1 MSELASES
9 SGTARIVVV
18 GDAALDVIARHDKPL
33 PHGGDARAKIRFT
46 GGGSGANTA
55 LWLRHLGEQ
64 PVVQLSVHFGRFG
77 NRVRQQDT
85 RTRVRAVRV
94 DHGGGLGGRLIRAE
108 LEAAGVRCAF
118 AVDPEAPTCCVVVM
132 VDGSGQRSMLA
143 DRGANQRF
151 APGDVTPEAL
161 AGASH
166 LHLSGYVLLDPP
178 SRAAGL
184 AALAAAREAG
194 LTTSVD
200 PQAAAHITDPAAF
213 LADVRGVDL
222 LMPNTEE
229 LVALTGSADPAS
241 AKELLG
247 TVGAVVV
254 TAGLEGASWVDANG
268 VTSVPAVEADC
279 IDSTGAG
286 DAFDAGVLTG
296 WLAGEST
303 VDILRHGTRLGALAV
318 GKVGP
323 QPA

>member
-9 SGTARIVVV
+9 SNAGGIVVV

-55 LWLRHLGEQ
+55 LWLRHLGAETTLLARIGDD
-64 PVVQLSVHFGRFG
+64 P
-77 NRVRQQDT
+77 
-85 RTRVRAVRV
+85 
-94 DHGGGLGGRLIRAE
+94 GGRLIRAE

-151 APGDVTPEAL
+151 APEDVTPEAL
-161 AGASH
+161 EGASH

-229 LVALTGSADPAS
+229 LVALTGSADPVS

-247 TVGAVVV
+247 AVGAVVV
-254 TAGLEGASWVDANG
+254 TAGLGGASWVDADG

-303 VDILRHGTRLGALAV
+303 VDVLRHGTRLGALAV

-323 QPA
+323 QPS

>member
-1 MSELASES
+1 MNELASES
-9 SGTARIVVV
+9 SDTGGIVVV

-55 LWLRHLGEQ
+55 LWLRHLGAETTLLARIGDD
-64 PVVQLSVHFGRFG
+64 P
-77 NRVRQQDT
+77 
-85 RTRVRAVRV
+85 
-94 DHGGGLGGRLIRAE
+94 GGRLIRAE

-161 AGASH
+161 EGARH

-184 AALAAAREAG
+184 AALAAAKEAG

-222 LMPNTEE
+222 LLPNTEE
-229 LVALTGSADPAS
+229 LVALTGSADPVS

-247 TVGAVVV
+247 AVGAVVV
-254 TAGLEGASWVDANG
+254 TAGLDGASWVDADG
-268 VTSVPAVEADC
+268 VTSVPAVEAEC
-279 IDSTGAG
+279 LDSTGAG

-303 VDILRHGTRLGALAV
+303 VDVLRHGTRLGALAV

-323 QPA
+323 QPG

>member
-1 MSELASES
+1 MS
-9 SGTARIVVV
+9 GIVVV

-55 LWLRHLGEQ
+55 LWLRHLGAETTLLARIGDD
-64 PVVQLSVHFGRFG
+64 P
-77 NRVRQQDT
+77 
-85 RTRVRAVRV
+85 
-94 DHGGGLGGRLIRAE
+94 GGRLIRAE

-151 APGDVTPEAL
+151 APEDVTAEAL

-184 AALAAAREAG
+184 AALAAAKEAG

-213 LADVRGVDL
+213 LDDVRGVDL

-247 TVGAVVV
+247 AVGAVVV
-254 TAGLEGASWVDANG
+254 TAGLDGASWVDADG
-268 VTSVPAVEADC
+268 ATSVPAVEADC
-279 IDSTGAG
+279 VDSTGAG

-303 VDILRHGTRLGALAV
+303 VDVLRRGTRLGALAV

-323 QPA
+323 QPV

>member
-1 MSELASES
+1 MN
-9 SGTARIVVV
+9 GIVVV

-55 LWLRHLGEQ
+55 LWLRSLGAETT
-64 PVVQLSVHFGRFG
+64 LLARIG
-77 NRVRQQDT
+77 NDP
-85 RTRVRAVRV
+85 
-94 DHGGGLGGRLIRAE
+94 GGRLIRAE

-118 AVDPEAPTCCVVVM
+118 AVDDEAPTCCVVVM

-151 APGDVTPEAL
+151 APEDVTPEAL

-213 LADVRGVDL
+213 LDDVRGVDL

-229 LVALTGSADPAS
+229 LVALTGSADPVA

-247 TVGAVVV
+247 AVGAVVV
-254 TAGLEGASWVDANG
+254 TAGLDGASWVDQDG
-268 VTSVPAVEADC
+268 VTSVPAVEAEC

-303 VDILRHGTRLGALAV
+303 VDVLRHGTRLGALAV